1 MKKEGGAL
9 LDRVVEGSA
18 VQFRPVFLV
27 LIIAVI
33 GLLPAAL
40 NSGVGSDIQRPLATV
55 IVGGLL
61 SSLLMTVWMTPILY
75 FLYERRRERNKH
87 PAPAEACATE

>member
-1 MKKEGGAL
+1 MKKEGGPL
-9 LDRVVEGSA
+9 LDRVVAGSA

-75 FLYERRRERNKH
+75 FLYERRRERNKR
-87 PAPAEACATE
+87 PGPEEACATE